1 MKTTT
6 YAIGKKGEGAP
17 NEKDATTAVFHS
29 AKVQKEGLEMPQKY
43 DKNSRRADPEN
54 KNRIITIGFGHGAE
68 KGTKE

>member
-29 AKVQKEGLEMPQKY
+29 EKVQKEGLDMP
-43 DKNSRRADPEN
+43 
-54 KNRIITIGFGHGAE
+54 
-68 KGTKE
+68 